1 MKKWII
7 GIAAAV
13 LLSGGLVAA
22 LVLSP
27 QPSMNK
33 AADTALAEPM
43 PEAQP
48 QADVAEEPAVTPVS
62 DTPALAEGRYTGYS
76 EGEIAAS
83 GYDTTVLFFHA
94 SWCPE
99 CRAFEQA
106 INDSTIPAGVQ
117 ILKVDYDS
125 SADLRQKYGVT
136 LQSTF
141 VSVNDDGAEVSQWV
155 GYGKDKS
162 VEAILENL

>member
-1 MKKWII
+1 MKKLLIVVS
-7 GIAAAV
+7 IAAV
-13 LLSGGLVAA
+13 IVGGLVVA
-22 LVLSP
+22 LLLAPPAQSP
-27 QPSMNK
+27 PM
-33 AADTALAEPM
+33 ADANPAESTQTADEVDA
-43 PEAQP
+43 PEAATDLP
-48 QADVAEEPAVTPVS
+48 
-62 DTPALAEGRYTGYS
+62 LAAGRYTDYS
-76 EGEIAAS
+76 ADAVAVA

-106 INDSTIPAGVQ
+106 INDSTIPGGVQ

-125 SADLRQKYGVT
+125 SVDLRQEYGVT

-141 VSVNDDGAEVSQWV
+141 VSVTDDGTEVSQWV